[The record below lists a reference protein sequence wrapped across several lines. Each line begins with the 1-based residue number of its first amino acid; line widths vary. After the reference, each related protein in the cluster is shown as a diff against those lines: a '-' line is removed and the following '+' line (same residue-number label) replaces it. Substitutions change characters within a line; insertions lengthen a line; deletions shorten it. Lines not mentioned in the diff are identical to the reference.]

1 MDEPQETRIY
11 LYVGGDE
18 SATMID
24 HAKNFKKRLLKK
36 EGFVD
41 KMKIHLSIN
50 MEGKHNERYWS
61 DEFPKAIEWLYFST
75 KNE

>member
-1 MDEPQETRIY
+1 
-11 LYVGGDE
+11 
-18 SATMID
+18 MID